1 MNKNVQ
7 NILSVL
13 SKASA
18 QEVTEGMNWYKDA
31 RAFCKKNAKEY
42 NVSTEV
48 VIACLSALSPRNK
61 WKNNLRDCVT
71 VLEAVRSGQ
80 NPEDVSVCTFNRNK
94 EKAFA
99 IVREGKPSLVQMSNK
114 TASFFDNIKYASSEA
129 VTVDMHAY
137 SIYHGKVTPAKGL
150 NDKEYAEVVEAYQEA
165 AKIVGMKAY
174 EVQAICWIQWRNSI
188 KHGNSLELPFAA

>member
-48 VIACLSALSPRNK
+48 VTACLSALSPRNK

-80 NPEDVSVCTFNRNK
+80 NPEDVKVCTFNRNK

-129 VTVDMHAY
+129 VTVDQWAY
-137 SIYHGKVTPAKGL
+137 SVYHGKQVPAKGL
-150 NDKEYAEVVEAYQEA
+150 TDKQYNEVVEAYREA
-165 AKIVGMKAY
+165 AKIAGVKAF
-174 EVQAICWIQWRNSI
+174 ELQAITWVTFRTMVKRGSI
-188 KHGNSLELPFAA
+188 LELPLAA